1 MSLLGWLVGAALVD
15 EWGRREEE
23 EAARKAAERKVDD
36 LRRQNDANERR
47 IRQLERDLRDLK
59 GRGRK
64 TF

>member
-23 EAARKAAERKVDD
+23 EEARKAAERKVDD

-47 IRQLERDLRDLK
+47 ICQLERDLRDLK

>member
-23 EAARKAAERKVDD
+23 EEARKAAERKVDD

-47 IRQLERDLRDLK
+47 IRQLERDLWDLK

-64 TF
+64 MY